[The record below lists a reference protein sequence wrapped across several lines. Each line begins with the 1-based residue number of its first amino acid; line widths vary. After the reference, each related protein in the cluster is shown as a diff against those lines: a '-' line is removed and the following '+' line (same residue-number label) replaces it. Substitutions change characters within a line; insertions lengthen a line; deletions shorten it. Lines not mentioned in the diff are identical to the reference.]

1 MECSVGR
8 VLGPELELPPVLIVS
23 AAEAE
28 ARAGSNPPAD
38 SELAEEAT
46 P

>member
-8 VLGPELELPPVLIVS
+8 VLGPELELPSELIISTV
-23 AAEAE
+23 
-28 ARAGSNPPAD
+28 RAGSNPPAD